1 MLWLE
6 PFLITCYCAA
16 KRCRVPATAFQTYC
30 PLAPLPSPQGKIK
43 REAVDQRMVRAL
55 ADMPAELAEEAVSR
69 YARSVDEHVR
79 NPQGFM
85 VRQQ

>member
-1 MLWLE
+1 MCLLLAFK
-6 PFLITCYCAA
+6 P
-16 KRCRVPATAFQTYC
+16 TA

>member
-1 MLWLE
+1 M
-6 PFLITCYCAA
+6 CVH
-16 KRCRVPATAFQTYC
+16 RCMSISVLLRRQ
-30 PLAPLPSPQGKIK
+30 LLLPTPRSPQGKIK

-85 VRQQ
+85 VRATARCSLL